1 MSGFDVSKW
10 QGAMDWAKARAKADF
25 AFIKCSEGL
34 YVDQQFAR
42 NWAEAKR
49 VGIKR
54 GAYMFYRFS
63 VDPGQQARTMVQAL
77 AGDYGELPLV
87 IDLED
92 IYVVG
97 LCSTAQIADL
107 RWCLDVLERFS
118 GKRPIIYTAAWW
130 CDPALGN
137 APWLSSYDLWV
148 ANYVAVPTS
157 TPILP
162 MAWLYKGYKYWQWSN
177 AGIGADYGAQSATI
191 DLNIEAGAQPVYPVI
206 TFAAAKNSIVA
217 GASTSLIWSVEGV
230 EGVWLDG
237 RGVAGVA
244 STSIS
249 PATTSTYTLN
259 VQFRVLTT
267 TTRTVTVNVTQP
279 QPVTSHYL
287 GVNVIGQT
295 QLAIELSATGC
306 KAFVVVD
313 NPGTCESIKLA
324 HPDAVVVNRRWSN
337 DPLNGQQQWDKFGA
351 SCNTGVINEI
361 FNEAD
366 GSHSY
371 GSVEQLR
378 LRIDQEFQ
386 YADIARSKGA
396 LVALGCF
403 SMGTPDFNNTAICE
417 QMKRYAA
424 RYNSDPGIYF
434 SLHNYSPTM
443 AHIDDDSGLIW
454 YETRFKFLFEKCG
467 FNPALRKI
475 IATETGVDE
484 GGVGGFPAHHATSAQ
499 FTHWCERYQ
508 KIIANT
514 QVIASMIFAF
524 TAGRDAKWAGYDIA
538 AWQGE
543 LAKAAG
549 W

>member
-1 MSGFDVSKW
+1 MNIPYYSQWDADGSQRINDCGPACVKMVMAAHGIQSTINDISTAIMPTDSGTTAAQLTTALRKAGVKASVWYGTGYPQAPYIALVNYAGF
-10 QGAMDWAKARAKADF
+10 ARANVQDVNFRGWHWLVVLSMNDLTVVCNDPDYTGARRNEGSMKRYGRAEFDA
-25 AFIKCSEGL
+25 AFVPYGGAKIAVTWPAAVASE
-34 YVDQQFAR
+34 AT
-42 NWAEAKR
+42 
-49 VGIKR
+49 
-54 GAYMFYRFS
+54 
-63 VDPGQQARTMVQAL
+63 TMTTEYIVL
-77 AGDYGELPLV
+77 GDGGV
-87 IDLED
+87 NVRRD
-92 IYVVG
+92 
-97 LCSTAQIADL
+97 
-107 RWCLDVLERFS
+107 
-118 GKRPIIYTAAWW
+118 
-130 CDPALGN
+130 
-137 APWLSSYDLWV
+137 
-148 ANYVAVPTS
+148 
-157 TPILP
+157 
-162 MAWLYKGYKYWQWSN
+162 
-177 AGIGADYGAQSATI
+177 
-191 DLNIEAGAQPVYPVI
+191 
-206 TFAAAKNSIVA
+206 
-217 GASTSLIWSVEGV
+217 ASTSNTPYGMVLSGTHIKVESINSGWAKVLIQ
-230 EGVWLDG
+230 
-237 RGVAGVA
+237 AGLAGIVDA
-244 STSIS
+244 QS
-249 PATTSTYTLN
+249 N
-259 VQFRVLTT
+259 
-267 TTRTVTVNVTQP
+267 
-279 QPVTSHYL
+279 PVTGYMYAALLQEVVVPPTPPPAPAPITGKHSL
-287 GVNVIGQT
+287 GVNVIGQA
-295 QLAIELSATGC
+295 QIAKELSGVGC
-306 KAFVVVD
+306 RAFVIVD
-313 NPGTCESIKLA
+313 NPGACESIKAA

-434 SLHNYSPTM
+434 SLHNYSPNMT
-443 AHIDDDSGLIW
+443 HIDDDSGLIW